1 MTQYERFL
9 LKKKPIL
16 VNKKIENKEKLC
28 LNTFYTKIYE
38 CRNINKKKFKYF
50 K

>member
-28 LNTFYTKIYE
+28 LNTFY
-38 CRNINKKKFKYF
+38 INL
-50 K
+50 